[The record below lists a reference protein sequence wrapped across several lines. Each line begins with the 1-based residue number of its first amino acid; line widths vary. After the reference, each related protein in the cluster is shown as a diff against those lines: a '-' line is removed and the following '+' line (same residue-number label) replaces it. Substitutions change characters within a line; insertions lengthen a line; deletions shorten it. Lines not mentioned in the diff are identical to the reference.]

1 MAQIGKKRERRRYSR
16 SPIRKTVPA
25 LWEDEAGRELL
36 LQGQLID
43 VSVSG
48 AKILVPM
55 RLPARSSVS
64 FNCLT
69 LARGRPGEPFEPAQR
84 SDIRRPAERTGTNST
99 K

>member
-25 LWEDEAGRELL
+25 LWGDEAGRELL

-69 LARGRPGEPFEPAQR
+69 LALGRRGTVRTCAAVGHQATGPAHR
-84 SDIRRPAERTGTNST
+84 Y
-99 K
+99 